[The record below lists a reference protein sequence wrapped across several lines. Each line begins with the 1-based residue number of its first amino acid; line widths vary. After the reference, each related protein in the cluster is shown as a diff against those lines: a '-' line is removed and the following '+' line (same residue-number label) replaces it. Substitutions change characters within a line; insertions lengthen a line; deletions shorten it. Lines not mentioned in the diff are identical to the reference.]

1 MLVKSVAAVQKLFV
15 AVPLPVV
22 RPALI
27 MIFE

>member
-1 MLVKSVAAVQKLFV
+1 MLVKSVAAVQNLFV